1 MTMSSHWFEQSI
13 VSNKN
18 QNNTL
23 EISVCMFK
31 KSITI
36 DPCAKS
42 SSKEKLTSV
51 IITLDEIKVHLKMI

>member
-1 MTMSSHWFEQSI
+1 MTMSSYWFEQS
-13 VSNKN
+13 VMSNKN
-18 QNNTL
+18 QNYKL
-23 EISVCMFK
+23 EINKCMFK